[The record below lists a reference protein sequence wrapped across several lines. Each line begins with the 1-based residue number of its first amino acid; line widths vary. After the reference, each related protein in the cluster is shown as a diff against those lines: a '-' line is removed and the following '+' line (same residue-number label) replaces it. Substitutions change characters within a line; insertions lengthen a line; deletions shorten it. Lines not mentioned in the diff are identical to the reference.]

1 MSQFPQ
7 SDEFKVQSSKS
18 SGESAAGDRTGD
30 PLNIIPSAAS
40 GPSYWITPAI
50 SNAIMAVTS
59 TGPAHMVM
67 SLNFVNSTW
76 HEYAHG
82 ALKAIYYHK
91 LITMLR
97 ILGLM
102 TVISYMTVIL
112 FTWIYANLMGYV
124 YFSAGEPVLMIKYP
138 EWILGFIGIFVAVD
152 LLRKELDRELY
163 RKADFKKA
171 I

>member
-7 SDEFKVQSSKS
+7 SGEFEFHSNETR
-18 SGESAAGDRTGD
+18 GESAAVNGTGG
-30 PLNIIPSAAS
+30 SMHVRSQAAS

-59 TGPAHMVM
+59 AGPAHLIM
-67 SLNFVNSTW
+67 SMNFVNSTW

-82 ALKAIYYHK
+82 KLKAIYYHK

-163 RKADFKKA
+163 RKAGFKKA
-171 I
+171 V